1 MKTVFSVEESHWWA
15 NSLRPQGGCNVL
27 SALKQVVK
35 RKEIDSIVLVLGSW
49 YDQISLFIVDLCR
62 FGCNEVTESDVIVM
76 SIYFND
82 FTVLQP

>member
-49 YDQISLFIVDLCR
+49 YDQISLFIVELCR
-62 FGCNEVTESDVIVM
+62 FGCNEVTDVIVM